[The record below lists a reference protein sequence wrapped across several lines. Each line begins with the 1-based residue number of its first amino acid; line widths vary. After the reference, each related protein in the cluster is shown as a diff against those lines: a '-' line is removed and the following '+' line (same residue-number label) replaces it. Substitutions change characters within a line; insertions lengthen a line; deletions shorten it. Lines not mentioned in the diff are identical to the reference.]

1 MSGTWGWGKLPRASY
16 PRNLFPQSLS
26 SPPEPS
32 PTPQSP
38 EPQPSPPESG
48 TPKAQHPQVPAQD
61 PINFPQSPTQYL
73 GAQVSHSGT
82 PESGIHRARGPPS
95 LVPQCLAPPE
105 SSSPSLGPEAPAA
118 SPATLPTQQL
128 QAPISQGTKVLT
140 CVLAASRNGACK

>member
-1 MSGTWGWGKLPRASY
+1 MEQAQQLPCQIQIQTETTKRVSRGLTLA
-16 PRNLFPQSLS
+16 LIAVVFLLL
-26 SPPEPS
+26 
-32 PTPQSP
+32 
-38 EPQPSPPESG
+38 G
-48 TPKAQHPQVPAQD
+48 
-61 PINFPQSPTQYL
+61 L
-73 GAQVSHSGT
+73 GAQVSHPST

-140 CVLAASRNGACK
+140 CVLAASGNGACK